1 MEQASFEC
9 SGTRTKERPSRAVV
23 RVTGAHLS
31 GRYSCN
37 NKMAWRFHSLVT
49 SVSESFSVFLNV
61 GGQLPVPSH
70 SGEPIVSAI
79 LPKSPGEAVGHAFFT
94 KFTDRRVN
102 HCFGHVIS
110 ELLFRNPTTGIA
122 GCCARAASG
131 HAAAPPPSSVMNSRR
146 FIFAVIRS
154 PRRRARAAWA
164 GCRGRAPWR
173 QRH

>member
-1 MEQASFEC
+1 M
-9 SGTRTKERPSRAVV
+9 
-23 RVTGAHLS
+23 
-31 GRYSCN
+31 
-37 NKMAWRFHSLVT
+37 T

-102 HCFGHVIS
+102 RCFGHVIS
-110 ELLFRNPTTGIA
+110 ELLFRNPITGIA

-131 HAAAPPPSSVMNSRR
+131 HANAVPQTKAMKSRR
-146 FIFAVIRS
+146 LMLIFPGLLSVL
-154 PRRRARAAWA
+154 AAL
-164 GCRGRAPWR
+164 PP
-173 QRH
+173 

>member
-122 GCCARAASG
+122 GCCARAANG
-131 HAAAPPPSSVMNSRR
+131 HAAAAPPSSAMNWRR
-146 FIFAVIRS
+146 FIRS
-154 PRRRARAAWA
+154 PRRRVVGHAAA
-164 GCRGRAPWR
+164 PQGQAPWR
-173 QRH
+173 FAD

>member
-61 GGQLPVPSH
+61 GGQLPVRHTPANQLYPRS
-70 SGEPIVSAI
+70 SQNP
-79 LPKSPGEAVGHAFFT
+79 PGKRLVTPFLRSSLTAV
-94 KFTDRRVN
+94 
-102 HCFGHVIS
+102 
-110 ELLFRNPTTGIA
+110 
-122 GCCARAASG
+122 
-131 HAAAPPPSSVMNSRR
+131 
-146 FIFAVIRS
+146 
-154 PRRRARAAWA
+154 
-164 GCRGRAPWR
+164 
-173 QRH
+173 

>member
-9 SGTRTKERPSRAVV
+9 SGTRSKERPSRAVV

-37 NKMAWRFHSLVT
+37 NKMAWRSHSLVT

-79 LPKSPGEAVGHAFFT
+79 LPKPPGKAVSHE
-94 KFTDRRVN
+94 DRRDPLRILEPELCRDAQLERIAVARCQDFVGN
-102 HCFGHVIS
+102 LEGEKRLRVQRRGHVDAGVIS
-110 ELLFRNPTTGIA
+110 VGALEADIFRRQV
-122 GCCARAASG
+122 RADAL
-131 HAAAPPPSSVMNSRR
+131 
-146 FIFAVIRS
+146 
-154 PRRRARAAWA
+154 
-164 GCRGRAPWR
+164 
-173 QRH
+173 